1 MDAHEAGGL
10 WLLREMWDFPSGVP
24 EDDRVDYLKLIL
36 ACARGGREGELTR
49 RRRTG

>member
-24 EDDRVDYLKLIL
+24 EDEQALK
-36 ACARGGREGELTR
+36 R
-49 RRRTG
+49 RRIDLVFGSDIPYQDPAS